1 VNTPS
6 PRNVTLVTGELLGAG
21 RAGGIGTA
29 HSWLAIALARLGHRV
44 EVLYYGLQAAAL
56 RKGNWMAF
64 YERFG
69 VVVRPVL
76 PPDGSRKD
84 WHWDRTTR
92 IAERLVAAPPDVV
105 IAQDLGAPAAASLR
119 LRHLDLALR
128 GTLFV
133 VYCHGTSQWINEC
146 ARRARVTDPAELASA
161 TILERSAV
169 ELADVLVSPS
179 TSMLEWMAAR
189 GWALPAQRRV
199 VPLLTRRAALGEL
212 ASKPSSRRAGE
223 TIARLC
229 FFGRLE
235 ERKGIGLLI
244 AALERLDPS
253 LLRGLELELL
263 GAPTPTWPRKRVERA
278 LPRKARRALRSV
290 SFASGLDQPAA
301 LLRLARPGTLVV
313 MPALG
318 DNSPNAIYEC
328 LELGVPFLASS
339 AGGTSELVAPED
351 RERVLFE
358 PTVDGLVEALERVLR
373 AGTLP
378 APAAAPRAER
388 SSLDLWLE
396 AVAIRPRR
404 PAAPEPKERIDVVV
418 TSRGSGQRLAR
429 CLEALAHQEGV
440 EATVVVALAGTR
452 VPEPSELPAGV
463 EVVRAARSTFEAA
476 RQAGLEAGA
485 APLVCFLD
493 EEDVPDPDLLVTLAR
508 ARASS
513 GADVVTCGLR
523 LREADRERVHLFLG
537 EPGGLGVLEN
547 AYGTVA
553 LVRRT
558 LLRDLSTAW
567 PSEHD
572 PDWVLLARLRL
583 QGARIVSVPRPLVT
597 TSRRPGTVDG
607 APGDALLVLEDAER
621 ALPDEADSAARLAA
635 GLAAQAA
642 QRASRV
648 GQTGGGRPPRRRPL
662 TTLAL
667 RAWRR
672 P

>member
-1 VNTPS
+1 VEVAFFGTATAAWTPARILEDMS
-6 PRNVTLVTGELLGAG
+6 ERVRTTLGAITFETELG
-21 RAGGIGTA
+21 R
-29 HSWLAIALARLGHRV
+29 SEALA
-44 EVLYYGLQAAAL
+44 AL
-56 RKGNWMAF
+56 
-64 YERFG
+64 
-69 VVVRPVL
+69 
-76 PPDGSRKD
+76 
-84 WHWDRTTR
+84 
-92 IAERLVAAPPDVV
+92 
-105 IAQDLGAPAAASLR
+105 AQ
-119 LRHLDLALR
+119 
-128 GTLFV
+128 
-133 VYCHGTSQWINEC
+133 
-146 ARRARVTDPAELASA
+146 
-161 TILERSAV
+161 
-169 ELADVLVSPS
+169 
-179 TSMLEWMAAR
+179 
-189 GWALPAQRRV
+189 
-199 VPLLTRRAALGEL
+199 
-212 ASKPSSRRAGE
+212 
-223 TIARLC
+223 
-229 FFGRLE
+229 
-235 ERKGIGLLI
+235 
-244 AALERLDPS
+244 
-253 LLRGLELELL
+253 
-263 GAPTPTWPRKRVERA
+263 
-278 LPRKARRALRSV
+278 
-290 SFASGLDQPAA
+290 
-301 LLRLARPGTLVV
+301 PGTLVV
-313 MPALG
+313 MPSLE
-318 DNSPNAIYEC
+318 DNSPNTVVEC
-328 LELGVPFLASS
+328 VVLGLPFLASS

-440 EATVVVALAGTR
+440 EATVVVALAGPR

-607 APGDALLVLEDAER
+607 APGDALLVAGELER
-621 ALPDEADSAARLAA
+621 AYPEPLENLPRLALAIGEPAAVAGEA
-635 GLAAQAA
+635 GLLRRGI
-642 QRASRV
+642 RAVRER
-648 GQTGGGRPPRRRPL
+648 GLLR
-662 TTLAL
+662 TTTHAGAKML
-667 RAWRR
+667 RATRGSV